1 MKTHYRSMKE
11 KMCNC
16 GDSEN
21 MHIDNMEQCFNGD
34 CGCKEFEEKW
44 DTCAVCGDEYPP
56 DLPHAQCYKEK

>member
-1 MKTHYRSMKE
+1 
-11 KMCNC
+11 MCNC